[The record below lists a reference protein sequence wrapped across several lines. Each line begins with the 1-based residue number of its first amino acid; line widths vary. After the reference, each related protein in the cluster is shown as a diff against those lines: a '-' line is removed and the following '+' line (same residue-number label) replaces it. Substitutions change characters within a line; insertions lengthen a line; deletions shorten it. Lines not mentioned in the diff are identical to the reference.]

1 MRLKR
6 GAEEKK
12 LSVKGARQKEKL
24 YSRTWETFAYTIVAA
39 ILEDLVDAIVGPKA
53 APSRKVE
60 WNERVEIGTYSLVE
74 IEVVEVVAWEQGVLL
89 DNKTSAKDWMGPAS
103 RFNESYISS
112 QAKRPRTRR
121 GGSK

>member
-1 MRLKR
+1 M
-6 GAEEKK
+6 
-12 LSVKGARQKEKL
+12 

-89 DNKTSAKDWMGPAS
+89 EDKTSAKDWRGKAPRAGGSRDVDEEESPA
-103 RFNESYISS
+103 
-112 QAKRPRTRR
+112 KRTRR
-121 GGSK
+121 SPGSNY